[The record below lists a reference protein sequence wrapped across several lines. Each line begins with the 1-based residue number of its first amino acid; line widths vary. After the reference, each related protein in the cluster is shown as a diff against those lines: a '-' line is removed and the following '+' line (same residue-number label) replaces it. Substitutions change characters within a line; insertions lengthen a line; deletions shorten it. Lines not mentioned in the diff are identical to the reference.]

1 MPRAPSR
8 NNNSSRPAREHKAPI
23 IFNVPVEL
31 PSKEKKEP
39 KFIVQRQN
47 VNGLKTKPSYFAMV
61 AKALYECR
69 DPFHGMKFNDICKYI
84 ETNYPVTLEY
94 RRFLKLALAKA
105 VEDGAF
111 VQLGPRN
118 YKLATEERRR
128 MKSGKTSRRRSST
141 KASSEKKK
149 VTKKRSSTKKEG
161 DEKKKSPKKR
171 TTKNSKGDGEKKS
184 TKKKRASK
192 EEPKKS
198 TKRKSVGKVDDED
211 ESPKKKKSKSEKRK
225 SEKSSGDDNTLV
237 WFWQYYHDGWCNYHP
252 EASEVVEATYQ
263 EYLRNPGI
271 TDVRSVESG
280 EWNYMVDFRQ
290 MTQQNVRHEAH
301 TVRRIR
307 RVQIPKKDTTY
318 RKKFPGT
325 ENDKTL

>member
-1 MPRAPSR
+1 
-8 NNNSSRPAREHKAPI
+8 
-23 IFNVPVEL
+23 
-31 PSKEKKEP
+31 
-39 KFIVQRQN
+39 
-47 VNGLKTKPSYFAMV
+47 MV

-69 DPFHGMKFNDICKYI
+69 DPFHGMKYNDICKYI
-84 ETNYPVTLEY
+84 ETNYPVKTEY
-94 RRFLKLALAKA
+94 RRFVRLALATA
-105 VEDGAF
+105 VKDGAF

-118 YKLATEERRR
+118 YKLTTEERNR
-128 MKSGKTSRRRSST
+128 MKGGKTKRRSAT
-141 KASSEKKK
+141 KASAEKKK
-149 VTKKRSSTKKEG
+149 VTKKRSSAKKES

-171 TTKNSKGDGEKKS
+171 TTKNSKKEGDDKKKS
-184 TKKKRASK
+184 KKRSSEKEVTKSK
-192 EEPKKS
+192 
-198 TKRKSVGKVDDED
+198 KRKSVGKVDDED
-211 ESPKKKKSKSEKRK
+211 ESPRKKSKKSSKSEKSGK
-225 SEKSSGDDNTLV
+225 SEKSSSGDNTLI
-237 WFWQYYHDGWCNYHP
+237 WYWQYFHEGWCNYDP
-252 EASEVVEATYQ
+252 QASEVVEATYQ

-307 RVQIPKKDTTY
+307 RVQIPKKDAIY

>member
-149 VTKKRSSTKKEG
+149 VTKKRSSAKKEG

-211 ESPKKKKSKSEKRK
+211 ESPKKKSKSEKRK
-225 SEKSSGDDNTLV
+225 SEKSSGEDNTLV
-237 WFWQYYHDGWCNYHP
+237 WVSFVARILFDTKNLALFFFSTSSSGNTTTTVGATTTLKP
-252 EASEVVEATYQ
+252 RKSSKLLTKSTSETRVSLTS
-263 EYLRNPGI
+263 
-271 TDVRSVESG
+271 VRSNLASG
-280 EWNYMVDFRQ
+280 
-290 MTQQNVRHEAH
+290 
-301 TVRRIR
+301 
-307 RVQIPKKDTTY
+307 TTW
-318 RKKFPGT
+318 
-325 ENDKTL
+325 